1 MRFRGFLLLALASA
15 AVASGLPAPTP
26 APKSA
31 PSVLPW
37 IDDDYARALVEAK
50 ARKIPIFAE
59 LWAPWCHT
67 CRSMQA
73 FVFTDRALW
82 RNAGEFVWLS
92 IDTEKA
98 QNAAFLKKFPIR
110 AWPSFYV
117 IDPNKET
124 VALRWVGGATVA
136 QLRKFFREGARSAAS
151 TLSAAASG
159 GADAALARADALYG
173 AGDYE
178 KADRAYADTLEVLSL
193 KSPRYARAVEARL
206 FCLQITHNAAECV
219 ALARK
224 ALPKVAHTAS
234 AANLS
239 GSGLDCAVEL
249 PAGAVGRSDAV
260 SFFESSVRDVLADR
274 TLPLAADDRSALYG
288 SLHAALEEAKD
299 ADGAQRVAVEWVAYL
314 DAEAAHAKT
323 PQERTALD
331 PNRLS
336 AFEAA
341 GEIGEA
347 IPMLEA
353 SEKAFPEDYNPSARL
368 AFVYLR
374 LKQYDTA
381 LKASDRALSRVYG
394 PRKLRVLSVRAD
406 IYKGTGDAAAAKKTV
421 EESLAYAEALPV
433 GQRSDTAIAALKK
446 QLEGS

>member
-1 MRFRGFLLLALASA
+1 MGFRGFLLLALASA
-15 AVASGLPAPTP
+15 TAASGLAAATP
-26 APKSA
+26 APKA
-31 PSVLPW
+31 TASVLPW
-37 IDDDYARALVEAK
+37 IDDDYPSALAK
-50 ARKIPIFAE
+50 AKAKRIPIFAE

-73 FVFTDRALW
+73 FVFTDKALSQS
-82 RNAGEFVWLS
+82 AGEFVWLS
-92 IDTEKA
+92 INTEKA
-98 QNAAFLKKFPIR
+98 RNAAFLEKFPIR

-117 IDPNKET
+117 IDPRKET

-136 QLRKFFREGARSAAS
+136 QLTKFFAEGTRAGGGGGSAAV
-151 TLSAAASG
+151 SG
-159 GADAALARADALYG
+159 GPDAALARADVLYA

-178 KADRAYADTLEVLSL
+178 KAEKAYADALELLSP

-206 FCLQITHNAAECV
+206 FCLQTTHNAAECV

-239 GSGLDCAVEL
+239 GSGLDCAVDL
-249 PAGAVGRSDAV
+249 PSGAAGRTDAV
-260 SFFESSVRDVLADR
+260 SFFESSVREVLADR

-288 SLHAALEEAKD
+288 SLHSALEEAKD
-299 ADGAQRVAVEWVAYL
+299 ADGAQKVAVEWAAYL

-323 PQERTALD
+323 AQERTALD

-336 AFEAA
+336 AFDAA
-341 GEIGEA
+341 GEIGKA

-353 SEKAFPEDYNPSARL
+353 SEKAFPEDYNPPARL
-368 AFVYLR
+368 ALVYLR

-381 LKASDRALSRVYG
+381 LKASDRALARVYG
-394 PRKLRVLSVRAD
+394 PRKLRVLAVRAD
-406 IYKGTGDAAAAKKTV
+406 IYGGMGDAAAAKKTV
-421 EESLAYAEALPV
+421 EESLAYAEALPA